1 MKVIWLDY
9 PSNITLAEA
18 PCLTSRSREVCIASG
33 LVAVG
38 AVCRVALGQVAL
50 LAPTPVYGVLIKVGL
65 TETLAF
71 VGGFVFGPA
80 LGFVTGGLII
90 VISDMFM
97 MPGPWTPFIAA
108 IIGLLG
114 VGGALIRRVVGNPS
128 VVVLGAYVAVLT
140 VLSEFLQN
148 AWFALFFNIPIA
160 AVLAMGIR
168 STVTAVAN
176 NVILLTTVG
185 LKTIELIQKL
195 APRPSVATDQP
206 VDNI

>member
-1 MKVIWLDY
+1 M
-9 PSNITLAEA
+9 
-18 PCLTSRSREVCIASG
+18 
-33 LVAVG
+33 
-38 AVCRVALGQVAL
+38 

-114 VGGALIRRVVGNPS
+114 VGGAVIRRVVGNPS

-160 AVLAMGIR
+160 AVLAMGVR

-195 APRPSVATDQP
+195 VPRPSVAAGQP
-206 VDNI
+206 VDSI